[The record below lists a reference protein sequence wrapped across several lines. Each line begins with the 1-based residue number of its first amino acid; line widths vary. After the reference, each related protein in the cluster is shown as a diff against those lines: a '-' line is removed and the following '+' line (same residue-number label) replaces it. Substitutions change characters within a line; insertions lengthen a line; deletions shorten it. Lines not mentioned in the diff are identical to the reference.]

1 MSTPPSPVEVI
12 RNAYGAFGRGDLPA
26 FLGLMSDD
34 VEWKFHGSR
43 GLAYTGTFRGK
54 DGVTKWVSSVP
65 GIDDIQ
71 AFEPREFLAGGD
83 TVTVIGWERT
93 KAVPSG
99 RVFEADWVHVWVVRG
114 GRIVRF
120 WGMYDTEA
128 SARARG

>member
-1 MSTPPSPVEVI
+1 MPSPADVI
-12 RNAYGAFGRGDLPA
+12 RTAYAAFGRGDLPA
-26 FLGLMSDD
+26 LLGLMSDD
-34 VEWKFHGSR
+34 VEWKFLGAK
-43 GLAYTGTFRGK
+43 GLSYTGTFRGK
-54 DGVTKWVSSVP
+54 EGVGKWFASVP

-83 TVTVIGWERT
+83 TVTVIGWEKT

-99 RVFEADWVHVWVVRG
+99 RLYEADWVHIWVVRG

-128 SARARG
+128 SAGARG

>member
-1 MSTPPSPVEVI
+1 MSQTLPPADVVRS
-12 RNAYGAFGRGDLPA
+12 AYAAFGRGDLPA
-26 FLGLMSDD
+26 LLALVSDD

-54 DGVTKWVSSVP
+54 AGVTQWVASVP
-65 GIDDIQ
+65 GLDDIQ
-71 AFEPREFLAGGD
+71 AFEPREFLAGGEN
-83 TVTVIGWERT
+83 VTVIGWEST

-99 RVFEADWVHVWVVRG
+99 RPFEADWVHVWVVRG

-128 SARARG
+128 SARARD